1 MPGPVTVFSARKI
14 VTMDVSVA
22 EATHVAVR
30 DGIILEVGD
39 LDDCSAWGSYT
50 LDDRFADSI
59 LIPGLIES
67 HAHLLDGLLWAR
79 ADYVGP
85 VDRTSRSSPRIRW
98 RSIRWPSRTS
108 RSRPPS
114 WAARSFRSAADGR
127 WARRAVFPSR

>member
-1 MPGPVTVFSARKI
+1 MIMSGQITVFSARKI
-14 VTMDVSVA
+14 VTMDAAVE

-39 LDDCSAWGSYT
+39 LDDCAAWGPYT

-67 HAHLLDGLLWAR
+67 HAHLLDGLLWAK

-85 VDRTSRSSPRIRW
+85 VDRHDPAGKLRKGLTSVPALVR
-98 RSIRWPSRTS
+98 
-108 RSRPPS
+108 
-114 WAARSFRSAADGR
+114 
-127 WARRAVFPSR
+127 